1 MKQNLKFILALGDM
15 KMVVLDSSARQEVY
29 ARQNG
34 ERDEQQSTLRRI
46 ADALTPRALK

>member
-15 KMVVLDSSARQEVY
+15 KMIVLDTPARQEVY

-34 ERDEQQSTLRRI
+34 RALERQDTLNRI
-46 ADALTPRALK
+46 ADAITVK